1 MPRRW
6 ILLVGGGLFL
16 TAALVAWA
24 GRVLPPPDEPA
35 FPLPELTPPEATGPV
50 TTGPRQATFGCGCFW
65 CAEAVFQRLN
75 GVEAVVPGYSGGTV
89 ESPTYAQV
97 CSGTT
102 GHAEAVQLTYD
113 PRVISYAELLEVFW
127 RTHDPTT
134 PNRQGADAGM
144 QYRSVILYH
153 DDEQRRLAERYKAR
167 IDEAGVFQAPV
178 VTEIVPFRAFYPAEA
193 YHRDY
198 FNEHPRQPYCALVI
212 GPKVEK
218 LRKVFQGKLKD

>member
-1 MPRRW
+1 MRRRW
-6 ILLVGGGLFL
+6 FLLVGGGLFL
-16 TAALVAWA
+16 AALAAWA
-24 GRVLPPPDEPA
+24 GRVLSPPDEPP
-35 FPLPELTPPEATGPV
+35 FPPPEPAPSEATGPES
-50 TTGPRQATFGCGCFW
+50 TGPRQATFGCGCFW

-75 GVEAVVPGYSGGTV
+75 GVEAVVPGYSGGAV
-89 ESPTYAQV
+89 EGPAYAQV
-97 CSGTT
+97 CTGAT

-134 PNRQGADAGM
+134 PNRQGNDAGT
-144 QYRSVILYH
+144 QYRSVIFYH

-167 IDEAGVFQAPV
+167 IDEAGVFGAPV

-193 YHRDY
+193 YHRNY
-198 FNEHPRQPYCALVI
+198 FNEHPQQPYCTLVI

-218 LRKVFQGKLKD
+218 LRKVFKDKLKH